1 MTADTQHACPMIS
14 EVFGPQTAR
23 RIGLPAQTW
32 TLALLQAVS
41 AAVLVASATWP
52 LSPQAPVHLARVLAA
67 ILVVETAATLAFSK
81 RIGLGVLL
89 GQAFVGIGMTV
100 LITGGST
107 TTAGTLLSC
116 AGYVWVAMWVAV
128 FCAPRWLV
136 AAIAAELAGAPI
148 AALLNTHPLRA
159 LLAAVAMMVV
169 SALLASVLAYLVG
182 SLRRVA
188 LHDQLTGLLNR
199 HGVDQALSDLHG
211 RRRRVPI
218 SLVAIDIDGLKAVN
232 DRGGHLAGDR
242 MLVEFARALMAGARS
257 IDLPARI
264 GGDEFVV
271 ILPGLSAE
279 EATRRADSWQA
290 GSNLEWSFGVS
301 ERRSDEP
308 LETWLSRADQRMYAA
323 KTSGHRRAHDRAA
336 ARGVVEFRSSQ
347 PRRRIG

>member
-1 MTADTQHACPMIS
+1 MIS

-32 TLALLQAVS
+32 TLALLQTVS
-41 AAVLVASATWP
+41 ALVLLASATWP
-52 LSPQAPVHLARVLAA
+52 LSPQAPVHLGRVLAA
-67 ILVVETAATLAFSK
+67 ILVVETALTLAFSK

-89 GQAFVGIGMTV
+89 GEAFVGIGMTV
-100 LITGGST
+100 LITGGSA

-159 LLAAVAMMVV
+159 LLAAVSMTVV

-182 SLRRVA
+182 SLRSAA

-199 HGVDQALSDLHG
+199 HGVDQALSELHG

-242 MLVEFARALMAGARS
+242 MLVTFARELTAAARTS
-257 IDLPARI
+257 DLPARL
-264 GGDEFVV
+264 GGDEFVA
-271 ILPGLSAE
+271 ILPGLSAA
-279 EATRRADSWQA
+279 EATRWADGLQA
-290 GSNLEWSFGVS
+290 SSSIDWSFGVS

-323 KTSGHRRAHDRAA
+323 KTSSDGRARDRAA
-336 ARGVVEFRSSQ
+336 TRGVVEFQSSQ
-347 PRRRIG
+347 PRRKFG